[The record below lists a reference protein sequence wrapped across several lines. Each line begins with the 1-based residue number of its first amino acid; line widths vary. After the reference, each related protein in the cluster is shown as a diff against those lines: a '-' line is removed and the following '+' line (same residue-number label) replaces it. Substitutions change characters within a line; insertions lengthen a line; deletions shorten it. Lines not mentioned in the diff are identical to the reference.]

1 MPLLKDLIDVI
12 SPKRTEPAELPVE
25 EEPEAQAGEK
35 IMVRIENLNGMVDID
50 RLMKFLREGNIL
62 FLKTKDL
69 QKRDLG
75 AFQTSVQK
83 WKRVCQQYGW
93 DIVGTEEGYLV
104 ITPKFA
110 YIVRE

>member
-12 SPKRTEPAELPVE
+12 SPKKSEPAELPVE
-25 EEPEAQAGEK
+25 EGQEAQVGEK
-35 IMVRIENLNGMVDID
+35 VLIRIENLNGMIDID
-50 RLMKFLREGNIL
+50 RLMKFLREGQIL

-83 WKRVCQQYGW
+83 WKRVCQQFGW
-93 DIVGTEEGYLV
+93 DIAGTEEGYLV
-104 ITPKFA
+104 ITPRFA
-110 YIVRE
+110 QIVRE